1 MDKNI
6 KDFSFLYLKNDYF
19 EICKKE
25 QRLRNDIIL
34 VIYNNGNIECRM
46 YMNSGHKY
54 VRMPYNI
61 NMLEEVSRKTW
72 TVDNIGRGTG
82 LFVKSGKESLK
93 KVFHKYGYTK
103 SDYSILDIKKDGI
116 GVRNYFRKRK
126 EYIKKNPLA
135 NSEYA

>member
-54 VRMPYNI
+54 VD
-61 NMLEEVSRKTW
+61 RKS
-72 TVDNIGRGTG
+72 V
-82 LFVKSGKESLK
+82 V
-93 KVFHKYGYTK
+93 
-103 SDYSILDIKKDGI
+103 
-116 GVRNYFRKRK
+116 
-126 EYIKKNPLA
+126 
-135 NSEYA
+135 